1 MPSRHRWRDLL
12 YRWPETPGITG
23 RIAVE
28 WVAGLPWNP
37 QLIAAGEKIYFP
49 YIPESLQDAF
59 GGAKTIGEIV
69 ASNDHEAPDS

>member
-37 QLIAAGEKIYFP
+37 HG
-49 YIPESLQDAF
+49 
-59 GGAKTIGEIV
+59 
-69 ASNDHEAPDS
+69 